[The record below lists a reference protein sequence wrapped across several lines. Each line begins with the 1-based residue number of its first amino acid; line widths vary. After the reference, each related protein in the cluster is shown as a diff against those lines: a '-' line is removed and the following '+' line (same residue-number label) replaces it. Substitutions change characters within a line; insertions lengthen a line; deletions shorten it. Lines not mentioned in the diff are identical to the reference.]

1 MSCPEFEVL
10 LREGRSGHAA
20 QCERCTALLDALA
33 DVDSSLEAAYA
44 GVSAPRTLAAAA
56 RSRILEQQ
64 ALRKLSLV
72 PEILDFIGWA
82 AILALVAVIAQ
93 RYIPL
98 IASAGL

>member
-33 DVDSSLEAAYA
+33 DVDSSLEGAYA
-44 GVSAPRTLAAAA
+44 GVSAPRTLAPAA
-56 RSRILEQQ
+56 RLRIAQQQ
-64 ALRKLSLV
+64 ALRNPSLV

-82 AILALVAVIAQ
+82 AILALVAMVAQ
-93 RYIPL
+93 RYLPL
-98 IASAGL
+98 ITSAGL